1 MKCVN
6 HPLVDSVAFC
16 GQCGRPLCGDCKREV
31 RGMAYCENC
40 LAARLQGP
48 GLPPLYGP
56 TGGPSPGLALALGF
70 IPGVGAI
77 YNGQVIKAIVQVLIF
92 ASLIAMADRA
102 DSVGPLFGL
111 GAAAFYFYIVID
123 SYQTAKRKQLGQP
136 AEEWFGLGDLKMNAP
151 IGAAL
156 LIGIG
161 ALLLLDNLGIPIF
174 RHLGKFWPGLLILIG
189 LVMLQRRISGG
200 SAAPPSGP
208 QAPGPPKEGSGDYPG
223 PQGP

>member
-16 GQCGRPLCGDCKREV
+16 GQCGRPLCGDCKHEV

-56 TGGPSPGLALALGF
+56 TGGPSPGVALALGF

-77 YNGQVIKAIVQVLIF
+77 YNGQVVKAMVQVLIF

-123 SYQTAKRKQLGQP
+123 SYQTAKRKLLGQP
-136 AEEWFGLGDLKMNAP
+136 PEEWFGLGDLKINAP
-151 IGAAL
+151 IGASL

-189 LVMLQRRISGG
+189 LVILQRRISGG
-200 SAAPPSGP
+200 SAPPSSPGP
-208 QAPGPPKEGSGDYPG
+208 PAPPKEGSGGYPG
-223 PQGP
+223 PQGL

>member
-6 HPLVDSVAFC
+6 HPLADSVAFC
-16 GQCGRPLCGDCKREV
+16 GQCGRPLCGECKHEV

-56 TGGPSPGLALALGF
+56 TGGPSPGVALALGF

-77 YNGQVIKAIVQVLIF
+77 YNGQVVKAIVQVLIF
-92 ASLIAMADRA
+92 ASLIAMGDRA
-102 DSVGPLFGL
+102 GGAAETLFGL
-111 GAAAFYFYIVID
+111 GAAAFYFYMVID

-136 AEEWFGLGDLKMNAP
+136 SEEWFGLGDLKMNAP

-174 RHLGKFWPGLLILIG
+174 RHLGKFWPALLILVG

-200 SAAPPSGP
+200 SAPPSGP
-208 QAPGPPKEGSGDYPG
+208 QAPGPPKEGSGDFPG
-223 PQGP
+223 PQGL

>member
-6 HPLVDSVAFC
+6 HPSVDSVAFC
-16 GQCGRPLCGDCKREV
+16 GQCGRPLCGECKHEV
-31 RGMAYCENC
+31 RGMAYCESC

-56 TGGPSPGLALALGF
+56 TGGPNPGVALALGF

-77 YNGQVIKAIVQVLIF
+77 YNGQVVKAIVQVLIF

-102 DSVGPLFGL
+102 DSTGPLFGL
-111 GAAAFYFYIVID
+111 GAAAFYFYMVID

-136 AEEWFGLGDLKMNAP
+136 SEEWFGLGDLKMNAP

-156 LIGIG
+156 LIGLG

-174 RHLGKFWPGLLILIG
+174 RHLGKFWPALLILVG

-200 SAAPPSGP
+200 RAAPPSGSES
-208 QAPGPPKEGSGDYPG
+208 PGPPKEGSGNYPG
-223 PQGP
+223 PQGL

>member
-16 GQCGRPLCGDCKREV
+16 GQCGRPLCGECKREV

-92 ASLIAMADRA
+92 ASLIAMGDR
-102 DSVGPLFGL
+102 VGDPMDILFGL
-111 GAAAFYFYIVID
+111 GAAAFYFYMVID

-136 AEEWFGLGDLKMNAP
+136 TEEWFGLGNLKMNAP

-156 LIGIG
+156 LIGLG
-161 ALLLLDNLGIPIF
+161 ALFLLDNLGVPVF
-174 RHLGKFWPGLLILIG
+174 RHVGKFWPALLILVG
-189 LVMLQRRISGG
+189 LVMLQRRMGG
-200 SAAPPSGP
+200 RSAPPSGP
-208 QAPGPPKEGSGDYPG
+208 QPPAPPKEGSGDFPG
-223 PQGP
+223 PQGL

>member
-16 GQCGRPLCGDCKREV
+16 GQCGRPLCGECKREV

-92 ASLIAMADRA
+92 ASLIAMGDR
-102 DSVGPLFGL
+102 VGDPMDILFGL
-111 GAAAFYFYIVID
+111 GAAAFYFYMVID

-136 AEEWFGLGDLKMNAP
+136 TEEWFGLGNLKMNAP

-156 LIGIG
+156 LIGLG
-161 ALLLLDNLGIPIF
+161 ALFLLDNLGVPVF
-174 RHLGKFWPGLLILIG
+174 RHVGKFWPALLILVG
-189 LVMLQRRISGG
+189 LVMLQRRMGGG
-200 SAAPPSGP
+200 SAPPSGP
-208 QAPGPPKEGSGDYPG
+208 QPPAPPKEGSGDFPG
-223 PQGP
+223 PQGL

>member
-16 GQCGRPLCGDCKREV
+16 GQCGRPLCGECKHEV

-56 TGGPSPGLALALGF
+56 TGGPSPGVALALGF

-77 YNGQVIKAIVQVLIF
+77 YNGQVIKAIVQLLIF

-123 SYQTAKRKQLGQP
+123 SYQTAKRKLLGQP
-136 AEEWFGLGDLKMNAP
+136 PEEWFGLGDLKMNAP

-189 LVMLQRRISGG
+189 LVILQRRISGG
-200 SAAPPSGP
+200 SAPPSGP
-208 QAPGPPKEGSGDYPG
+208 QPPGPPKEGSGDVPG
-223 PQGP
+223 PQGL